1 MTSYSL
7 LAFHLF
13 AQLGGER
20 GTVKDEDRRDVVVQ
34 QQAQASHAE
43 LDVPERERKR
53 LGREIE
59 DRESRKGSVRQ
70 RAAARQRRG
79 EKREREER
87 RDVERHWERD
97 RETDRKADTQV
108 GERER
113 DRQEMTARER

>member
-7 LAFHLF
+7 LAFHLL

-43 LDVPERERKR
+43 LDVPEREREGEREERKR

-79 EKREREER
+79 GKREKRE
-87 RDVERHWERD
+87 
-97 RETDRKADTQV
+97 
-108 GERER
+108 
-113 DRQEMTARER
+113 EM